1 MDLELQKIEWEILT
15 LDEELSDSGS
25 KKNVADLRAK
35 QKNLTER
42 LIPITMHT
50 LLWNLIRT
58 RTEEEEIDRGQGVDL
73 TRDSGISLTSDISTS
88 SSS

>member
-1 MDLELQKIEWEILT
+1 MDLELQKIKSEILT

>member
-58 RTEEEEIDRGQGVDL
+58 RTEEEEIYRGQGVDL
-73 TRDSGISLTSDISTS
+73 TRDSGINLTTDISTS

>member
-73 TRDSGISLTSDISTS
+73 TRDSGINLTTDISTS

>member
-1 MDLELQKIEWEILT
+1 MDQELQKIKSEILT
-15 LDEELSDSGS
+15 LDEELSGNGT
-25 KKNVADLRAK
+25 KKNVSDLKAK

-73 TRDSGISLTSDISTS
+73 TGDSGINLTSDISTS

>member
-1 MDLELQKIEWEILT
+1 MDLELQKIKSEILT

-35 QKNLTER
+35 QKILTER

-58 RTEEEEIDRGQGVDL
+58 RTEEEEIYRGQGVDL
-73 TRDSGISLTSDISTS
+73 TRDSGINLTTDISTS

>member
-58 RTEEEEIDRGQGVDL
+58 RTEEEEIYRGQGVDL
-73 TRDSGISLTSDISTS
+73 TGDSGINLTSDISTS

>member
-1 MDLELQKIEWEILT
+1 MDQELQKIKSEILT
-15 LDEELSDSGS
+15 LDEELSDNGT
-25 KKNVADLRAK
+25 KKNVADLKAK

-58 RTEEEEIDRGQGVDL
+58 RTEEEEIYRGQGVDL
-73 TRDSGISLTSDISTS
+73 TRDSGINLTTDISTS